1 MMKFVPTG
9 VTRLVG
15 KTMLQTKKNSPHIFF
30 AAGVTG
36 VCVSTFLA
44 CRATLKLEPVLD
56 QMKDNLDRA
65 KRKPDVAERNGIG
78 YSDSEHRRE
87 MAHVYFQGGKELGK
101 LYGPAFVVGAA
112 SITAL
117 TGSHV
122 QLSRRNAALTAAY
135 AGIAQALEEY
145 RGRVRAEVGDEK
157 ESDIWLGVEEQTITD
172 EDGKKQKIKVA
183 ANPERH
189 SRFFDQKCGNWKP
202 DPDYNRFFLQS
213 QQNFWN
219 QRLHAFGYVF
229 LNDVYESLGYER
241 TSDGQLLGWT
251 VDSGEGY
258 ISFGLEDHLNV
269 KNRDVLGW
277 SQLLTFNIDTTV
289 MYHKI

>member
-1 MMKFVPTG
+1 MMRFVPIA
-9 VTRLVG
+9 VTRLAG
-15 KTMLQTKKNSPHIFF
+15 KAVLQSKKNSPHIFF
-30 AAGVTG
+30 GAGVAG
-36 VCVSTFLA
+36 ACVSTFLA

-56 QMKDNLDRA
+56 EIKSDIDQVNRRPSVADN
-65 KRKPDVAERNGIG
+65 NGIS
-78 YSDSEHRRE
+78 YTDQEHRRDL
-87 MAHVYFQGGKELGK
+87 AYAYLRGGRDLGK

-112 SITAL
+112 SIAAL

-145 RGRVRAEVGDEK
+145 RARVRAEVGDEK
-157 ESDIWLGVEEQTITD
+157 ESDIWLGIEEQTVTD
-172 EDGKKQKIKVA
+172 EDGKKQKVKVA

-219 QRLHAFGYVF
+219 QRLNAYGYVF

-251 VDSGEGY
+251 LDSGDGY
-258 ISFGLEDHLNV
+258 ISFGLDDHLNV